1 MMNDQT
7 DFKKLKT
14 SYIKKHKYQIYK
26 KNYDYTKNTYAHNL
40 FFTITQKT
48 HTHTGHHHVGN
59 VSRGNV

>member
-26 KNYDYTKNTYAHNL
+26 KI
-40 FFTITQKT
+40 TITRKI
-48 HTHTGHHHVGN
+48 HTHIIYFLQLHKKLIRTQGTTT
-59 VSRGNV
+59 